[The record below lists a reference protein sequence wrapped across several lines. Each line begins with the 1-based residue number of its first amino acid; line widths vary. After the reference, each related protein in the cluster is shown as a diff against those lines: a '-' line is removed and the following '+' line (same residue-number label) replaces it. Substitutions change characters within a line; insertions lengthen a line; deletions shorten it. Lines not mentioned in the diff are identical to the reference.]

1 MGTIVSASSNS
12 AAGQLSS
19 PAEQEEEEEEE
30 EEEKRRRRGRAAPS
44 PSSVLPVCGVRS
56 THTSRSLLQE
66 MKTLPGRLLV
76 L

>member
-30 EEEKRRRRGRAAPS
+30 EEEKRRRGRAAPS

>member
-1 MGTIVSASSNS
+1 MGTMLSASSNS

-30 EEEKRRRRGRAAPS
+30 RRRGRVAPS
-44 PSSVLPVCGVRS
+44 PSSVLPQCGVRS

-66 MKTLPGRLLV
+66 MKTLPGLWV